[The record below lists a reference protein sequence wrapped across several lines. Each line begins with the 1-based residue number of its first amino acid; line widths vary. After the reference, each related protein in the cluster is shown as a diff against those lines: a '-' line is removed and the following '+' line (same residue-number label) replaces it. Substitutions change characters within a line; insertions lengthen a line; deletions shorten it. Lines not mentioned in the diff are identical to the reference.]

1 MSKSKSKKIA
11 EKVIYAAFNVL
22 KNAGGEL
29 RGKDVIDKISETV
42 DFDEY
47 EKHKYEKTGYTR

>member
-29 RGKDVIDKISETV
+29 RGKDIIDKISETV
-42 DFDEY
+42 DFD
-47 EKHKYEKTGYTR
+47 